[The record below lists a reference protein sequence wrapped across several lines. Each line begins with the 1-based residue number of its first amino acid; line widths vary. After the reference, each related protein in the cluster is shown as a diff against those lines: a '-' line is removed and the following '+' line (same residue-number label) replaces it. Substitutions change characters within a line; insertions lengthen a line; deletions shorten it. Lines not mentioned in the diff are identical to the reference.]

1 MAYKWNV
8 FTDNLDISSTVSGS
22 TSVAEYPK
30 YYIPSDTDITVGS
43 YGQYAIHE
51 TDYLEVEGSIELEEG
66 AMIIIEEGV

>member
-8 FTDNLDISSTVSGS
+8 FTDNLDISSTVSG
-22 TSVAEYPK
+22 TDGDGEYPK
-30 YYIPSDTDITVGS
+30 YYIPSNVSIEVGS

-66 AMIIIEEGV
+66 AMIIIEEGE